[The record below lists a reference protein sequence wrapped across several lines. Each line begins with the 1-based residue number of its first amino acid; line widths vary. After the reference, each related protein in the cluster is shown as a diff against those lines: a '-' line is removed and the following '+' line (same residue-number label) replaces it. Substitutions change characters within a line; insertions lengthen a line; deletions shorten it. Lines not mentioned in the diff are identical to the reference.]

1 MRVSV
6 PVSPT
11 NAMVTDERGAVAVFV
26 AVTSLVFFA
35 MLALAVDIGSVVV
48 LRRNLVRAADSAA
61 LAAAQSCATRAPEQ
75 AETQADHY
83 ATANQSDASGGIT
96 VSTGCGTAEGSV
108 TVEYSAVSEL
118 QIAGGL
124 LDIDDPTIDAT
135 ATAIWGPAGGGTAVP
150 PIALMIDGSGE
161 VPCDPSPATC
171 GFWQNNNDSGFS
183 GGSVWG
189 LMNLD
194 TWGGQNNSS
203 NCGPAG
209 VPEIEEFITN
219 SPALTIIDNPTSV
232 CIAHGH
238 RTNVW
243 FDALTGI
250 IGQVRDFSLYSGE
263 AATDSDRYPVVALV
277 RMRIVDVLEGD
288 DPAAVGVEGIT
299 DAECSVTLD
308 FNLTET
314 LDLDTIPDCDR
325 AADEPFTNLE
335 ITARQR
341 GETMSFTSPPDYLLN
356 PLTNEITWMTLPE
369 DNVTVSFTWSRD
381 GEPGACGIHAPD
393 PNGVCLVL
401 SHIPSVGGSNPG
413 GGAGVNGAL
422 QAIRLDS

>member
-1 MRVSV
+1 MRVTTQMDV
-6 PVSPT
+6 MP
-11 NAMVTDERGAVAVFV
+11 DERGAVAVFV
-26 AVTSLVFFA
+26 AVTSLVFFG
-35 MLALAVDIGSVVV
+35 MLALAVDIGTVVV
-48 LRRNLVRAADSAA
+48 LRRNLVRAADAAA
-61 LAAAQSCATRAPEQ
+61 LAAAQSCATRAPAQ
-75 AETQADHY
+75 AESQADNY
-83 ATANQSDASGGIT
+83 ATANQSDAAGGIT
-96 VSTGCGTAEGSV
+96 ESEGCGTAEGSV

-150 PIALMIDGSGE
+150 PIALMVDGSGE

-171 GFWQNNNDSGFS
+171 GFWQNNNDSGF
-183 GGSVWG
+183 GSSNVWG

-194 TWGGQNNSS
+194 TWGGQTNAS

-209 VPEIEEFITN
+209 VPEIEEYITN
-219 SPALTIIDNPTSV
+219 SPALTIIDNPTGV
-232 CIAHGH
+232 CIASGH
-238 RTNVW
+238 RTTVW

-277 RMRIVDVLEGD
+277 RMRIVDVLRGD

-314 LDLDTIPDCDR
+314 LDLDTQVPRCGR
-325 AADEPFTNLE
+325 AADEPYTNLE
-335 ITARQR
+335 ITNRER
-341 GETMSFTSPPDYLLN
+341 GETMSYTSPPHYLLD
-356 PLTNEITWMTLPE
+356 PTTNVITWTSLPR

-381 GEPGACGIHAPD
+381 GEPGACGIHPPD
-393 PNGVCLVL
+393 PNGICLVL
-401 SHIPSVGGSNPG
+401 EHIPSVGGSNPG
-413 GGAGVNGAL
+413 GGAGINGAL
-422 QAIRLDS
+422 QAIRLDA